1 MHLAALACAE
11 QGYRV
16 FPLYEPVSR
25 LSDTCT
31 CPRRRRCGRAG
42 KHPRISGGH
51 KNASTDPGQ
60 INEWWTK
67 WPNANIGIATGDGL
81 VALDVDP
88 RNGGEEELAKLVAEH
103 GPLGDTY
110 TVRTGSGGAHYY
122 FRVSDEYRS
131 RTGFRFGLDIK
142 CRGGYVV
149 APPSK
154 HPDGEY
160 TVEATAEVA
169 PAPPWLLEILEEQR
183 TGRPREAAVDDEAL
197 LAPGDTPEERVR
209 WTRDAVKAIP
219 NDSVYL
225 SRGKWIGMAYA
236 IRNACGGEAEA
247 EALEIFE
254 EFSQGWKDGYCD
266 PEETRRVWETLGP
279 SWSTK
284 GYDELLDE
292 ARDHGYQYPPEH
304 PLSAQTVFEE
314 YAIGFAFGLFPTA
327 LDTTDT
333 SPLAAALRQLD
344 GTWELGALPDRVKR
358 ARALFKTLS
367 GLDSE
372 VFKWDAIAK
381 INNTVGSHHAGKRI
395 WDAADSAE
403 AVGIMVVDGTA
414 IIEAAQ
420 VPDFSHR
427 PSFLVDDLIPSGAV
441 GELIADYSCGKTML
455 LVNLALSISFGLP
468 FLGADAREGRVLYL
482 AYEGQPDIWKR
493 VAAWLHDRGLLPSTY
508 TRTEFEALLNDRF
521 HLAAL
526 PPRFD
531 APSLETL
538 LRDSV
543 DHYQA
548 DLVIVDTRNK
558 SLGQDQLEDSADTA
572 GYVQSVLSRVAQETG
587 CTCISAHHTGLSA
600 GTRGRGSSAWT
611 QGADFAF
618 LIRGKR
624 EDFAAGK
631 PLSLE
636 PTKFRDG
643 EWPTPRTYRLESG
656 IDLEVDGTAFTGAT
670 IRYVSPFEGAELSL
684 QAEVFAVIR
693 KTPGC
698 SGNSL
703 RNGVEGK
710 NTAIDEAASGLI
722 ARGAARDEG
731 ADNRHRYFGHRY
743 FAEPGWDISLAGEV
757 ERVPDFQSASEPAP
771 AAVLEPPR

>member
-1 MHLAALACAE
+1 MSPE
-11 QGYRV
+11 SV
-16 FPLYEPVSR
+16 FADDAIE
-25 LSDTCT
+25 LS
-31 CPRRRRCGRAG
+31 
-42 KHPRISGGH
+42 
-51 KNASTDPGQ
+51 
-60 INEWWTK
+60 
-67 WPNANIGIATGDGL
+67 
-81 VALDVDP
+81 
-88 RNGGEEELAKLVAEH
+88 
-103 GPLGDTY
+103 
-110 TVRTGSGGAHYY
+110 
-122 FRVSDEYRS
+122 
-131 RTGFRFGLDIK
+131 
-142 CRGGYVV
+142 
-149 APPSK
+149 
-154 HPDGEY
+154 
-160 TVEATAEVA
+160 
-169 PAPPWLLEILEEQR
+169 
-183 TGRPREAAVDDEAL
+183 
-197 LAPGDTPEERVR
+197 
-209 WTRDAVKAIP
+209 
-219 NDSVYL
+219 
-225 SRGKWIGMAYA
+225 
-236 IRNACGGEAEA
+236 
-247 EALEIFE
+247 
-254 EFSQGWKDGYCD
+254 
-266 PEETRRVWETLGP
+266 
-279 SWSTK
+279 
-284 GYDELLDE
+284 
-292 ARDHGYQYPPEH
+292 
-304 PLSAQTVFEE
+304 
-314 YAIGFAFGLFPTA
+314 
-327 LDTTDT
+327 TTDT
-333 SPLAAALRQLD
+333 SPLGVALKQLD
-344 GTWELGALPDRVKR
+344 GTWEIGALPDQVRR
-358 ARALFKTLS
+358 ARAEFRTLS
-367 GLDSE
+367 GIEAE
-372 VFKWDAIAK
+372 VFKWDSIAK
-381 INNTVGSHHAGKRI
+381 INKAVGSHHAGRQI
-395 WDAADSAE
+395 WDAGDWAA

-558 SLGQDQLEDSADTA
+558 SLGQDQLEDSAHTA

-731 ADNRHRYFGHRY
+731 ADNRHRYF
-743 FAEPGWDISLAGEV
+743 AEPGWDISLAGEV